1 MRRDGRSACSSLKWE
16 KSGPESHDSTN
27 SGHGRVAALF
37 QLRRERL
44 VVLPAQLAIRLV
56 LDARMRPDE
65 DEPLHELRCLQ
76 GQLQAATSAE
86 RVPDVGRP
94 APRLPDERGRLGQA
108 RAGVGSRRAAVTG
121 KIRGYDLGVGCELR
135 CDQAPGRTRLSESV
149 NEHDPRRCNL
159 RPCVPRLPRPPALRP
174 TWSHEVLARRPSGV
188 TVAATFSATLVD
200 EWVRAGL
207 TDAVMA
213 PGSRSTPL
221 AVALVRDGR
230 IALHVRLDE
239 RSAAFFAVGIGLAT
253 GRPAV
258 LVTTSGTAAIEVHAA
273 VVEAHQAR
281 VPLIVCTA
289 DRPPELHHVGAPQTV
304 EQASLFVGALRWAVD
319 PGVPDEAARSSWRS
333 LGSRLVAE
341 AVAGP
346 MGPGPV
352 HANLAFREPLLT
364 DASDLPP
371 GRRNGRPWHRVNP
384 VRRIPAPGSFDAL
397 VALARPSAKGVIVAG
412 AGAGRPETVRQLAAI
427 LGWPVLADPRSGA
440 RIPGEEGAPTVAAAD
455 ALLRVEQFAV
465 EHVPEIVLRLGEP
478 WASKVVA
485 NWLSSSAESGATHI
499 LVDPH
504 WAWRDPGR
512 EAEVVVPADPDHVME
527 ALMLRTLTAAG
538 AGAAG
543 VPAAP
548 GAAAP
553 SAAAEWPAGWAKAE
567 ALAQKAI
574 DRALASHDEAT
585 EPGVARAL
593 FAWAPPGSTIVAS
606 SSMPVRDPRVVCGA
620 TAGPAP
626 RAGESRRQ
634 RHRRRRVHDARR
646 RGRVSRNRRPGRR
659 PAR

>member
-1 MRRDGRSACSSLKWE
+1 M
-16 KSGPESHDSTN
+16 
-27 SGHGRVAALF
+27 
-37 QLRRERL
+37 
-44 VVLPAQLAIRLV
+44 
-56 LDARMRPDE
+56 
-65 DEPLHELRCLQ
+65 
-76 GQLQAATSAE
+76 
-86 RVPDVGRP
+86 
-94 APRLPDERGRLGQA
+94 
-108 RAGVGSRRAAVTG
+108 
-121 KIRGYDLGVGCELR
+121 
-135 CDQAPGRTRLSESV
+135 
-149 NEHDPRRCNL
+149 
-159 RPCVPRLPRPPALRP
+159 
-174 TWSHEVLARRPSGV
+174 

-289 DRPPELHHVGAPQTV
+289 DRPPELHHVGTPQTV

-364 DASDLPP
+364 DAGDLPP

-504 WAWRDPGR
+504 WAWRDPGH

-543 VPAAP
+543 VRGARGGRALRRGGVAGGMGEGRGTRAEGDRPRARQPRRGDRAGRRAGP
-548 GAAAP
+548 FRVGAARVDDRRLLLH
-553 SAAAEWPAGWAKAE
+553 AGS
-567 ALAQKAI
+567 
-574 DRALASHDEAT
+574 R
-585 EPGVARAL
+585 
-593 FAWAPPGSTIVAS
+593 
-606 SSMPVRDPRVVCGA
+606 PRVVCGA